1 MKVERI
7 GVAGAAEWDT
17 YVLAHPDS
25 TVYHRYAWRSIF
37 GESFGYRSFYL
48 MARDERGAVSG
59 VLPLF
64 LVRSPFSKRLVAV
77 PFRDRG
83 GLLWSGD
90 EAFTALAA
98 EARKIAVE
106 TGAAFS
112 EFKSIVSYPTALRDG
127 AGMQEHVYWVR
138 SSVDLKPL
146 DRELLWKKLGAK
158 TRNMIRQAEEASLE
172 LRDLTFAEHGPAL
185 WYSLYLDT
193 QKRMGLPPFPLA
205 FFRRMLTGLRDESAA
220 KLFAVMR
227 GDEPLAATIVLLHR
241 RVGIYGYSASAKA
254 GQAHRPND
262 FMLYGVM
269 TRLLDEQFEE
279 FDLGSD
285 APAQE
290 SLLFFKRKWL
300 ATQSPIPTYISGAPD
315 FAASDSSHPRYRL
328 VRRVF
333 QHIPRPLLRAIGT
346 ATTRFF
352 G

>member
-7 GVAGAAEWDT
+7 GDASAAEWDA
-17 YVLAHPDS
+17 YVLAHPGS
-25 TVYHRYAWRSIF
+25 TVYHRYAWRAIF

-48 MARDERGAVSG
+48 VARDETGAVAG
-59 VLPLF
+59 CLPLF

-90 EAFTALAA
+90 AAFRALAS
-98 EARKIAVE
+98 EARTIAAE

-112 EFKSIVSYPTALRDG
+112 EFKSIETYPAALRDE

-138 SSVDLKPL
+138 SSIDLRPL
-146 DRELLWKKLGAK
+146 NRELLWKKLGAK
-158 TRNMIRQAEEASLE
+158 TRNMLRQAEEAALE
-172 LRDLTFAEHGPAL
+172 LRDLTFDDRGAAV
-185 WYSLYLDT
+185 WYRLYLGT
-193 QKRMGLPPFPLA
+193 QQRMGLPPFPLS
-205 FFRRMLTGLRDESAA
+205 FFRRMIAGLREQQAA
-220 KLFAVMR
+220 KLFVVMR
-227 GDEPLAATIVLLHR
+227 HGEPLAATIVLLHGR
-241 RVGIYGYSASAKA
+241 TGIYGYSASAKT
-254 GQAHRPND
+254 GQTHRPND
-262 FMLYGVM
+262 FMLYSVM
-269 TRLLDEQFEE
+269 TRLLDDGFEE

-300 ATQSPIPTYISGAPD
+300 AVQSPIPTYVSGAPD

-333 QHIPRPLLRAIGT
+333 QHIPRPFLQAIGT
-346 ATTRFF
+346 AATRFF